1 MTTTATFVPGADD
14 LAARSARLADR
25 LTPGLK
31 PLAAVAYN
39 YAWSWMH
46 DGTEVVVSD
55 APGKAQARATAALV
69 ADAVGVG
76 ITSNTS
82 A

>member
-1 MTTTATFVPGADD
+1 M
-14 LAARSARLADR
+14 ARVTVTRRQPHKSTVSFPVTLVMR
-25 LTPGLK
+25 
-31 PLAAVAYN
+31 
-39 YAWSWMH
+39 
-46 DGTEVVVSD
+46 DGSEVVVSD
-55 APGKAQARATAALV
+55 APGKAQARATATLV